1 MIEGASTHAV
11 EIYTFTNSQYWN
23 SFQTEASTLV
33 GNLYR
38 TTAKNLCLVSRG
50 IIQIASNLCLV
61 SRAGFADLVSRA
73 GFADL
78 VSLAVSLS
86 VSGCCSRIIDSKKVA
101 RAVCGPKE
109 SMIKPQ
115 KGAIMRSLAPAVC
128 PSPKLAPIATRSP
141 PGSSRRR
148 RPVKW

>member
-50 IIQIASNLCLV
+50 IIQIASNLC
-61 SRAGFADLVSRA
+61 LVSRA